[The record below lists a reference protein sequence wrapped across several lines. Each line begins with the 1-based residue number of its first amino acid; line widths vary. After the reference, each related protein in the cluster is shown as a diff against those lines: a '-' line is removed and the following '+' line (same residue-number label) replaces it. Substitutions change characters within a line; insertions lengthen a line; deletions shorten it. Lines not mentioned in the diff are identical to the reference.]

1 MILRTVTWLTFTPRS
16 ARSAEIAEH
25 APAHG
30 FLRGCVAVGGREPV
44 VRMNLPSSAAAAKR
58 FEPGL
63 VRLRFR
69 PAV

>member
-44 VRMNLPSSAAAAKR
+44 VRMNLPSSAAAKR

>member
-1 MILRTVTWLTFTPRS
+1 MILRTVTWLSFA

-44 VRMNLPSSAAAAKR
+44 VRMNLPSSAAAKR

-69 PAV
+69 PVV